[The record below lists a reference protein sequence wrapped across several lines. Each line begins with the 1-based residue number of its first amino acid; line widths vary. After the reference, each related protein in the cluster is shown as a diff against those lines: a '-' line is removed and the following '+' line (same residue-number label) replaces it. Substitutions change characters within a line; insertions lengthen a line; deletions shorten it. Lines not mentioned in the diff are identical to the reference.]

1 MSSTE
6 QISESI
12 GKLFRNAVS
21 FLFSK
26 KERDAIKEILKS
38 LNEKPGV
45 VFVPNLPSSP
55 YEQKIHIRTSDNKAF
70 VPTGVGQNYQEIGEG
85 LPYKLFIAKIWQSGT
100 SAPQMTILY
109 NSLGQVP
116 TMSYNSPG
124 LYLLTGTGNIFADNK
139 TAVTLQS
146 ANNNTGVLLVSMTL
160 HNNSN
165 QILINTRNSSATN
178 ANNIL
183 GANGVHSILEIKVFP

>member
-1 MSSTE
+1 MAKT
-6 QISESI
+6 QISSLI
-12 GKLFRNAVS
+12 NKLFRESYS
-21 FLFSK
+21 FVFGK
-26 KERDAIKEILKS
+26 KERNNLKEILTAI
-38 LNEKPGV
+38 NENPSV
-45 VFVPNLPSSP
+45 AFVPDIPSPP
-55 YEQKIHIRTSDNKAF
+55 YEKTLHIRTSDYKMF
-70 VPTGVGQNYQEIGEG
+70 VPTGVGQNVIEVGG
-85 LPYKLFIAKIWQSGT
+85 GALPYKLFIAKIWQSGT

-124 LYLLTGTGNIFADNK
+124 LYILTGTGNIFADNK